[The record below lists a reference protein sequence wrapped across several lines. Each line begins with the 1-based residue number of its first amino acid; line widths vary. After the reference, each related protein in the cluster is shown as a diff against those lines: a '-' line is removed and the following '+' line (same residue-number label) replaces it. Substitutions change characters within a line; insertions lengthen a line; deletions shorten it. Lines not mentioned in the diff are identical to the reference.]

1 MAKRKQKKD
10 SLEKRPT
17 LDSSTA
23 IMRYLAEKFFENR
36 CYVTHE
42 KFKDKGF
49 VIHHLRYINNDVERH
64 MYPAGENGRFQYLKD
79 LVPLVEKDPKR
90 FVLIKNGIHT
100 RLDHVRRGLT
110 RMKRD
115 NFLRLVRLV
124 IMTKKRTK
132 RTNIKYGR
140 GFTPT
145 WKK

>member
-1 MAKRKQKKD
+1 MED
-10 SLEKRPT
+10 FNIL
-17 LDSSTA
+17 
-23 IMRYLAEKFFENR
+23 
-36 CYVTHE
+36 
-42 KFKDKGF
+42 
-49 VIHHLRYINNDVERH
+49 
-64 MYPAGENGRFQYLKD
+64 
-79 LVPLVEKDPKR
+79 KR

-110 RMKRD
+110 RMKKD

-124 IMTKKRTK
+124 IMTEKRTK